1 MEETIKEACGSEE
14 CVDLSGFCVS
24 SSLRFLK
31 EPPVGCVKCGS
42 GSPGNSQEKAV
53 GVFDVKV

>member
-31 EPPVGCVKCGS
+31 EPPVGRVKCGGS
-42 GSPGNSQEKAV
+42 GSPGKSRWCLRCKSL
-53 GVFDVKV
+53 GW